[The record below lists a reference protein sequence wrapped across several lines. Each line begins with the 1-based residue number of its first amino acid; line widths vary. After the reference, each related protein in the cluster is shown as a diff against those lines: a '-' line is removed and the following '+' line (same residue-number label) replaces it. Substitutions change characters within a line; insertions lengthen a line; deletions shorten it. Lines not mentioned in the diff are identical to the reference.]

1 MHSPGLQT
9 VATSSSDDVKSR
21 DLDPCSKEGSS
32 SVHLL
37 LAGVRVHAAYQ
48 WRSWGKKKL
57 WHPATLRYFW
67 NIVLHLSTQP
77 PNFRFAHQPVL
88 SLAHSTKW
96 CYWKEKV
103 DFTVFWNPQ
112 PQQTKQKRRCCW
124 PGLRLQKKINPR
136 WRKQWLLFTS
146 THDTDTNT
154 GVCGLLLAK
163 S

>member
-9 VATSSSDDVKSR
+9 TSSSDDVKSR

-57 WHPATLRYFW
+57 WHPATLHYFW
-67 NIVLHLSTQP
+67 NIVFYLSTLP
-77 PNFRFAHQPVL
+77 PNFRFVHQAVL
-88 SLAHSTKW
+88 STSHSTIAKQ
-96 CYWKEKV
+96 CCWKEKV
-103 DFTVFWNPQ
+103 DFTVLNPQ
-112 PQQTKQKRRCCW
+112 PQQTKQNRRCCW
-124 PGLRLQKKINPR
+124 PRLRLQKKINPR

-146 THDTDTNT
+146 THDTDTDT
-154 GVCGLLLAK
+154 GVCGLLLVK